1 MIKKLIGA
9 AILLGMA
16 GCTIQ
21 HVHPAP
27 QVASQAAQEP
37 ARARS
42 YVYQAQTLV
51 GENCGAT
58 AQDVAA
64 FNTIYFSDTTIGK
77 LRARQRIVNE
87 DAQAYTL
94 IASGDLNGV
103 GVAFSMTAKADGTA
117 VFVVSLSDG
126 VHECQGMTSGTWRVA
141 A

>member
-1 MIKKLIGA
+1 MA
-9 AILLGMA
+9 RIL
-16 GCTIQ
+16 
-21 HVHPAP
+21 AP
-27 QVASQAAQEP
+27 SLSLDQTGRSEHL
-37 ARARS
+37 RS